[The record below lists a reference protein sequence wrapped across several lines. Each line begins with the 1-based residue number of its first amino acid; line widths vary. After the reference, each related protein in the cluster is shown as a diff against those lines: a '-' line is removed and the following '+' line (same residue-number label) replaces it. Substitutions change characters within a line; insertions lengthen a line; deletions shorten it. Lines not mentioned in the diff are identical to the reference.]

1 MMTSVRVE
9 PSVLLACVLAAATAH
24 AGPSPADVA
33 FKKGRDFLKAGK
45 FAEACAAFEES
56 QRLDPQLGTQFNI
69 AQCDEKIGKIATA
82 WAIYRDLADH
92 DTNGAR
98 QGKSAKLADALWLRL
113 PKLKIEVVDP
123 PKGLVVTLDGGD
135 ITAELGK
142 EQPVDSGSHAIEASG
157 TDVKP
162 WHKDIEAEAGKSTP
176 ISIRLEPTDEAAA
189 RTAHEQ
195 HEQHAT
201 IGVTGG
207 QPTLVPAHSARK
219 KVGIAITIVGGAA
232 AATGLVF
239 GSLASSKWSD
249 AKAVCGGTVCQDPTK
264 AAQANSLAS
273 TARGDGNVST
283 VFVVGGAVA
292 VAAGVVLWVTAP
304 SWVERGVAIVPH
316 ASDHEAGLTLSGQF

>member
-9 PSVLLACVLAAATAH
+9 PSVFLACVLAAAAAH
-24 AGPSPADVA
+24 AGPTPADVA

-92 DTNGAR
+92 DTNGPR
-98 QGKSAKLADALWLRL
+98 QGKSAKLADALLLRL

-162 WHKDIEAEAGKSTP
+162 WHKDVEGDAGKTTP

-189 RTAHEQ
+189 RAAQEQ
-195 HEQHAT
+195 QQQRGT
-201 IGVTGG
+201 VGGGVR

-219 KVGIAITIVGGAA
+219 KVGIAATIVGGLAA
-232 AATGLVF
+232 GTGLAF
-239 GSLASSKWSD
+239 GSLANGKWSD
-249 AKAVCGGTVCQDPTK
+249 AKAVCGGTVCPDPTK

-273 TARGDGNVST
+273 TARGEGNIST
-283 VFVVGGAVA
+283 ILVIGGAV
-292 VAAGVVLWVTAP
+292 VAATGVVLWVTAP
-304 SWVERGVAIVPH
+304 SWVERGVAIAPH
-316 ASDHEAGLTLSGQF
+316 ASEHEAGLTLSGQF

>member
-9 PSVLLACVLAAATAH
+9 LSLVLTGVLAAATAH
-24 AGPSPADVA
+24 AGPAPADVA

-135 ITAELGK
+135 VTAELGK
-142 EQPVDSGSHAIEASG
+142 EQPVDSGPHAIEASG

-162 WHKDIEAEAGKSTP
+162 WHKDIEGDAGKTTP
-176 ISIRLEPTDEAAA
+176 VSVRFEPTDEAAA
-189 RTAHEQ
+189 RAAQEHE
-195 HEQHAT
+195 HAVVVGG
-201 IGVTGG
+201 GVT
-207 QPTLVPAHSARK
+207 QPVLVPVHSARK
-219 KVGIAITIVGGAA
+219 KVGIAMTIVGGVAA
-232 AATGLVF
+232 GTGFVF

-249 AKAVCGGTVCQDPTK
+249 AKGVCGGTVCTDPTK
-264 AAQANSLAS
+264 AATANALAS

-283 VFVVGGAVA
+283 ILVIGGAVA
-292 VAAGVVLWVTAP
+292 AVTGVVLWVTAP
-304 SWVERGVAIVPH
+304 SWAERGVAIVPH

>member
-9 PSVLLACVLAAATAH
+9 PSPEADRSIGCPREAKNGQLPQPSQSRGLVLACVLAAATAH
-24 AGPSPADVA
+24 AGPTPADAA

-69 AQCDEKIGKIATA
+69 AQCDEKIGQIATA

-162 WHKDIEAEAGKSTP
+162 WHKDIDGEAGKTTP
-176 ISIRLEPTDEAAA
+176 ISIRLDPTDEAAA
-189 RTAHEQ
+189 RAAQEQ
-195 HEQHAT
+195 QQQRGT
-201 IGVTGG
+201 IGVAPG
-207 QPTLVPAHSARK
+207 QPALVPAHSARK
-219 KVGIAITIVGGAA
+219 KVGIAVTIVGGVAA
-232 AATGLVF
+232 GTGFVS
-239 GSLASSKWSD
+239 GSLANSKWSD
-249 AKAVCGGTVCQDPTK
+249 AKGVCGGTVCTDSTK
-264 AAQANSLAS
+264 AATANALAD
-273 TARGDGNVST
+273 TARGDGNVAT
-283 VFVVGGAVA
+283 ILVIGGAVPR
-292 VAAGVVLWVTAP
+292 WP
-304 SWVERGVAIVPH
+304 
-316 ASDHEAGLTLSGQF
+316 ASCCG

>member
-9 PSVLLACVLAAATAH
+9 PSVLLVCVLAAATAH

-33 FKKGRDFLKAGK
+33 FKKGREFLKAGK
-45 FAEACAAFEES
+45 FAEACAAFEDS

-69 AQCDEKIGKIATA
+69 AHCDEKIGKIATA

-98 QGKSAKLADALWLRL
+98 QSKSAKLADALWLRL

-135 ITAELGK
+135 ITADLGK

-162 WHKDIEAEAGKSTP
+162 WHKDIEGVAGNTTP
-176 ISIRLEPTDEAAA
+176 ISIRLEPTGEAAA
-189 RTAHEQ
+189 RAAHEQ
-195 HEQHAT
+195 QQPQHGA
-201 IGVTGG
+201 IGVA

-219 KVGIAITIVGGAA
+219 KVGIAVTIVGGVAV
-232 AATGLVF
+232 ATGMVF
-239 GSLASSKWSD
+239 GSLASSKWTD
-249 AKAVCGGTVCQDPTK
+249 AKAVCGGTVCPDQTK
-264 AAQANSLAS
+264 ADQASSLAS
-273 TARGDGNVST
+273 TARGDGNLST
-283 VFVVGGAVA
+283 IFVVGGAVA
-292 VAAGVVLWVTAP
+292 AVAGVVLWVTAP
-304 SWVERGVAIVPH
+304 SWAERGVAIAPH
-316 ASDHEAGLTLSGQF
+316 ASEHEAGLTLSGQF